1 MDGFIAL
8 RNLQVENA
16 NAIAGQTWGFPAIT
30 HFLGFMHSLE
40 RKLSERS
47 VLEIPLR
54 LSGCAVICHDLSPQT
69 AQAAAYSEHV
79 FSLTRNPL
87 TKEAKTPSFVE
98 EGRAHMTVSLII
110 GIDELPPMDESEFK
124 ALEQAIKNIVLTQ
137 RLAGGTIKQ
146 LAASRVVS
154 LHEKQE
160 KRQEQ
165 VNLWL
170 RTFLPGYVL
179 VARTDLL
186 VDQQHHFSGD
196 SDPAFSTWLGNSK
209 LHFDGEGQPLQRP
222 YKGWIKP
229 IPVGYKA
236 ISPLYQAGSVA
247 RSRDEETPVR
257 FVEYV
262 YTLGEWLSPHRI
274 NDLTELLWYYSTAP
288 EEGWYLCQNDYKSPN
303 SNLTE
308 IA

>member
-8 RNLQVENA
+8 RNIEVENA
-16 NAIAGQTWGFPAIT
+16 NAVAGQTWGFPAIT

-40 RKLSERS
+40 RKVSERLD
-47 VLEIPLR
+47 LEIPLR

-69 AQAAAYSEHV
+69 TQAATYSEHV

-110 GIDELPPMDESEFK
+110 GIEELPPMNESEYK
-124 ALEQAIKNIVLTQ
+124 ALEQAIKNIVLSQ

-165 VNLWL
+165 VNFWL
-170 RTFLPGYVL
+170 RTFLPGFAL

-186 VDQQHHFSGD
+186 VDQQQHFAGD
-196 SDPAFSTWLGNSK
+196 SDPAFSTWLGNSM

-236 ISPLYQAGSVA
+236 MSPLYQAGSVA

-274 NDLTELLWYYSTAP
+274 NDLNELLWYYSTEP
-288 EEGWYLCQNDYKSPN
+288 EEGWYLCQNDYTSQD